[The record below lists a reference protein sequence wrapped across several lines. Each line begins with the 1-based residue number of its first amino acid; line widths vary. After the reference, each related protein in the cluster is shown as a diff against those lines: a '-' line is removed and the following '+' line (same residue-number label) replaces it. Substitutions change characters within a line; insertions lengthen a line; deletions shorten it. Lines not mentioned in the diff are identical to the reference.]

1 MFETMPGTDGAVTLE
16 MASGVAYLRLTR
28 PEEHNGLT
36 PEVVTGLVDAVGL
49 CDGHPEVRAVLI
61 SAEGR
66 NFSVGGDLNHFAKNA
81 HRLADELQAMIGPYH
96 AALNGLAALP
106 VPVVC
111 AVQGVVAGGALGL
124 LWTADVVL
132 AADDLQLT
140 TAFARLGLSG
150 DGGSS
155 WALPHLVG
163 IRRATQLLFNSDVL
177 GADQALEWG
186 LVDRVVPREALQPE
200 AEAEAQRLAAGPT
213 VAYAHIKRLLRT
225 SLETSWPEQLAAE
238 RAAMVDCGRTG
249 DAREGVLAFTEKR
262 PPKFEGR

>member
-1 MFETMPGTDGAVTLE
+1 MFDGMPDAVTLE
-16 MASGVAYLRLTR
+16 MASGVAYLRLSR

-49 CDGHPEVRAVLI
+49 CDGPPEVRAVLI

-66 NFSVGGDLNHFAKNA
+66 NFSVGGDVNQLAQQA
-81 HRLADELQAMIGPYH
+81 HRLADELQALIGPYH
-96 AALNGLAALP
+96 AALTALAALP
-106 VPVVC
+106 IPVVC
-111 AVQGVVAGGALGL
+111 AVQGVVAGGALGM
-124 LWTADVVL
+124 LWSADVVL
-132 AADDLQLT
+132 AASDLQLT

-163 IRRATQLLFNSDVL
+163 IRRAKQLLLNSDL
-177 GADQALEWG
+177 LNADQALEWG
-186 LVDRVVPREALQPE
+186 LVDRVVPREALQQE
-200 AEAEAQRLAAGPT
+200 AEAEVQRLAAGPT

-225 SLETSWPEQLAAE
+225 SLESSWPEQLAAE

-249 DAREGVLAFTEKR
+249 DAREGVVAFTEKR
-262 PPKFEGR
+262 TPKFEGR